1 MKSQLDIARE
11 MAAETYDAMYDP
23 QPRPNPVL
31 AAEFQRLSTSPS
43 DINEHLPTFVELV
56 RTLDAHHVIELG
68 TRTGVS
74 TIGWLHGLVGTSGHL
89 TSIDLS
95 PRPDIGDYDHWT
107 FIQGDDLDPTIVSQ
121 LDPADI
127 VFIDTSHL
135 YSQTVKELNVYRW
148 LVRPGGVIVLH
159 DTENRIPEDAPARP
173 LYPVKRAIKEF
184 CEVNGFDWINLPN
197 CWGLGI
203 IRL

>member
-1 MKSQLDIARE
+1 MSLLDLEAR
-11 MAAETYDAMYDP
+11 Y
-23 QPRPNPVL
+23 N
-31 AAEFQRLSTSPS
+31 RLRTTPS
-43 DINEHLPTFVELV
+43 DINEHLPTFVRLVDELQ
-56 RTLDAHHVIELG
+56 ASHVIELG
-68 TRTGVS
+68 TRSGVS
-74 TIGWLHGLVGTSGHL
+74 TIAWLWALTGTEGRL

-107 FIQGDDLDPTIVSQ
+107 FIRGDDLDPTIVSQ

-184 CEVNGFDWINLPN
+184 CEVNGFDWINLPY